1 MQEFIPEEDKER
13 VREVLAGALAG
24 RETADFEM
32 PMRTR
37 AGQRVEVL
45 LNAASRRDE
54 SGTIIGAIGVGQDIT
69 ERKRVEGEKA
79 RAAQELQTFID
90 MANAPIFGTDAAG
103 RIVEWNNKAAELTG
117 VSKAEALGLDL
128 VNDFIAPDARV
139 AALENRAQVMSGSAA
154 ADLECPFLARDGH
167 RVELLVNA
175 AVRLDA
181 DGAAVGIIGV
191 GRDVT
196 DMRRLMRQ
204 EAELLRL
211 QAANEAKSQA
221 RFESALNYFS
231 VPCAID
237 RQFFIY
243 GVRCVR
249 QFLATMSH
257 EMRTPLNVILGMNA
271 LVMDSPLSD
280 EQREFSQQIRAASE
294 SLLFLINDILDLAKV
309 ECQEKKCQE
318 KK

>member
-1 MQEFIPEEDKER
+1 
-13 VREVLAGALAG
+13 
-24 RETADFEM
+24 
-32 PMRTR
+32 
-37 AGQRVEVL
+37 
-45 LNAASRRDE
+45 
-54 SGTIIGAIGVGQDIT
+54 
-69 ERKRVEGEKA
+69 
-79 RAAQELQTFID
+79 
-90 MANAPIFGTDAAG
+90 
-103 RIVEWNNKAAELTG
+103 
-117 VSKAEALGLDL
+117 
-128 VNDFIAPDARV
+128 
-139 AALENRAQVMSGSAA
+139 
-154 ADLECPFLARDGH
+154 
-167 RVELLVNA
+167 
-175 AVRLDA
+175 
-181 DGAAVGIIGV
+181 
-191 GRDVT
+191 
-196 DMRRLMRQ
+196 MRQ